1 MQASGAGEVSIQW
14 RQRARH
20 RLIGVLALLL
30 LAVLV
35 LPLVLDEVPR
45 RSISVPQAS
54 QSSLPV
60 AVLTMPVAP
69 ATNVTAVAKTTPPG
83 ALSSAVPVV
92 GRSGVTVASH
102 IASTQQVDKT
112 SSAVLPPKGPETKS
126 AQIDADLSKQTV
138 TDVVR
143 QPVHQSTHQDMHQDM
158 HQHTPQKTRQTA
170 VQADKQAVQYV
181 VQLGVFR
188 QPDHVVALRKRLQNI
203 GVPVHAETLSSG
215 AIRLR
220 IGPYASRKEA
230 EAVVANLRLNNVGA
244 QLVPL
249 TQ

>member
-20 RLIGVLALLL
+20 RLIGVVALLV

-35 LPLVLDEVPR
+35 LPLVLDEAPR
-45 RSISVPQAS
+45 RSAGVPQAS
-54 QSSLPV
+54 QSSMPV

-69 ATNVTAVAKTTPPG
+69 TANVAPAAKTTPPG

-92 GRSGVTVASH
+92 GRPGVTVASH
-102 IASTQQVDKT
+102 IASTQQIDKT
-112 SSAVLPPKGPETKS
+112 SSGVLPSKGPETKP
-126 AQIDADLSKQTV
+126 AQIDADLSKQMA
-138 TDVVR
+138 VVR
-143 QPVHQSTHQDMHQDM
+143 QPAHQSTHQ
-158 HQHTPQKTRQTA
+158 HTHQKTRQTA

-188 QPDHVVALRKRLQNI
+188 QPDHVAALRKRLQNI
-203 GVPVHAETLSSG
+203 GVTVHAETLSSG

-244 QLVPL
+244 QLVPM

>member
-20 RLIGVLALLL
+20 RLIGVVALLV

-35 LPLVLDEVPR
+35 LPLVLDEAPR
-45 RSISVPQAS
+45 RSAGVPQAS
-54 QSSLPV
+54 QSSMPV

-69 ATNVTAVAKTTPPG
+69 TANVAPAAKTTPPG

-92 GRSGVTVASH
+92 GRPGVTVASH
-102 IASTQQVDKT
+102 IASTQQIDKT
-112 SSAVLPPKGPETKS
+112 SSGVLPSKGPETKP
-126 AQIDADLSKQTV
+126 AQIDADLSKQTA
-138 TDVVR
+138 VVR
-143 QPVHQSTHQDMHQDM
+143 QSAHQSTHQEM
-158 HQHTPQKTRQTA
+158 HQHTHQKTRQTA

-188 QPDHVVALRKRLQNI
+188 QPDHVAALRKRLQNI
-203 GVPVHAETLSSG
+203 GVTVHAETLSSG

-244 QLVPL
+244 QLVPM

>member
-1 MQASGAGEVSIQW
+1 MQASGAGEVSTQW

-20 RLIGVLALLL
+20 RLIGVVALLL

-35 LPLVLDEVPR
+35 LPLVLDEAPR
-45 RSISVPQAS
+45 RSVVVPQAS
-54 QSSLPV
+54 QSSMPV

-69 ATNVTAVAKTTPPG
+69 TANVTPVAKTTPVG
-83 ALSSAVPVV
+83 SSSSAAPIA
-92 GRSGVTVASH
+92 GQSGVAVVSH
-102 IASTQQVDKT
+102 APAPQVDKIL
-112 SSAVLPPKGPETKS
+112 SGALPPKGPETKS
-126 AQIDADLSKQTV
+126 AQIDADLSKQTA

-143 QPVHQSTHQDMHQDM
+143 QSAHQNT
-158 HQHTPQKTRQTA
+158 HQHTHQKTRQTA
-170 VQADKQAVQYV
+170 VQSDKQAAQYA

-188 QPDHVVALRKRLQNI
+188 QPDHVAALRKRLQNI
-203 GVPVHAETLSSG
+203 GVPVHAETLPSG

>member
-20 RLIGVLALLL
+20 RLIGVVALLV

-35 LPLVLDEVPR
+35 LPLVLDEAPR
-45 RSISVPQAS
+45 RSAGVPQAS
-54 QSSLPV
+54 QSSMPV

-69 ATNVTAVAKTTPPG
+69 TANVAPAAKTTPPG

-92 GRSGVTVASH
+92 GRPGVTVASH
-102 IASTQQVDKT
+102 IASTQQIDKT
-112 SSAVLPPKGPETKS
+112 SSGVLPSKGPETKP
-126 AQIDADLSKQTV
+126 AQIDADLSKQTA
-138 TDVVR
+138 VVR
-143 QPVHQSTHQDMHQDM
+143 QPAHQSTHQ
-158 HQHTPQKTRQTA
+158 HTHQKTRQTA

-188 QPDHVVALRKRLQNI
+188 QPDHVAALRKRLQNI
-203 GVPVHAETLSSG
+203 GVTVHAETLSSG

-244 QLVPL
+244 QLVPM

>member
-20 RLIGVLALLL
+20 RLIGVVALLL

-35 LPLVLDEVPR
+35 LPLVLDEAPR

-92 GRSGVTVASH
+92 GRPGVTVASH

-112 SSAVLPPKGPETKS
+112 SSGVLPPKGPETKS

-143 QPVHQSTHQDMHQDM
+143 QPVHQSTHQDMHQ
-158 HQHTPQKTRQTA
+158 HTPQKTRQTA

-188 QPDHVVALRKRLQNI
+188 QPDHVAALRKRLQNI
-203 GVPVHAETLSSG
+203 GVSVHAETLSSG

>member
-20 RLIGVLALLL
+20 RLIGVVALLV

-35 LPLVLDEVPR
+35 LPLVLDEAPR
-45 RSISVPQAS
+45 RSAGVPQAS
-54 QSSLPV
+54 QSSMPV

-69 ATNVTAVAKTTPPG
+69 TANVAPAAKTTPPG

-92 GRSGVTVASH
+92 GRPGVTVASH
-102 IASTQQVDKT
+102 IASTQQIDKT
-112 SSAVLPPKGPETKS
+112 SSGVLPSKGPETKP
-126 AQIDADLSKQTV
+126 AQIDADLSKQTA
-138 TDVVR
+138 VVR
-143 QPVHQSTHQDMHQDM
+143 QPAHQSTHQ
-158 HQHTPQKTRQTA
+158 HTHQKTRQTA

-188 QPDHVVALRKRLQNI
+188 QPDHVAALRKRLQNI
-203 GVPVHAETLSSG
+203 GVSVHAETLSSG

-244 QLVPL
+244 QLVPM